1 MSAVCPTHCLHVFK
15 YFQRG
20 HQTLWRAGEKAVT
33 ESMPVLMAAAA
44 DFHAQHICHPSCA
57 WPLWSFVQSLFQFMC
72 RSVSFAVLL
81 DLLASSNNIP

>member
-33 ESMPVLMAAAA
+33 ESMPVLMAVPT
-44 DFHAQHICHPSCA
+44 DYPAQHAYLPSFLCMA
-57 WPLWSFVQSLFQFMC
+57 TVELCGEFI
-72 RSVSFAVLL
+72 SVHMQECFLCGVGFAY
-81 DLLASSNNIP
+81 

>member
-44 DFHAQHICHPSCA
+44 DFHAQHSHLMACLCMATVELSGKFI
-57 WPLWSFVQSLFQFMC
+57 
-72 RSVSFAVLL
+72 
-81 DLLASSNNIP
+81 SN